1 MDKLIKDTQVLK
13 TISKEEKLHF
23 VLKLSRIRTIVND
36 VHNIAFMAKYECI
49 WLWLKMRS
57 SKVDDMVQNISD
69 NEDSYDLI
77 YYEH

>member
-36 VHNIAFMAKYECI
+36 VHNIACMAKYACI

-57 SKVDDMVQNISD
+57 RKVDDMVQNISD